1 MKFILDDLTGDAIA
15 QLLQQHLEE
24 MYSTSPSESVHALDL
39 SALKQPCIRFWS
51 LWDNEQLAGCGAL
64 KRLSHNH
71 FEIKSMRIAQ
81 SYRQQGLGAKI
92 LYHLVADAA
101 QQGGKQISLETGTMA
116 FFAPARNLYSKSGFH
131 ICPPFADYQPDPNS
145 IFMTKQ
151 L

>member
-1 MKFILDDLTGDAIA
+1 MKFILDELTGDAIA

-64 KRLSHNH
+64 KRLCHNH
-71 FEIKSMRIAQ
+71 YEIKSMRIAL

-92 LYHLVADAA
+92 LHHLVADAA
-101 QQGGKQISLETGTMA
+101 QQGGKQISLETGSMA
-116 FFAPARNLYSKSGFH
+116 FFAPARNLYSKFGFH